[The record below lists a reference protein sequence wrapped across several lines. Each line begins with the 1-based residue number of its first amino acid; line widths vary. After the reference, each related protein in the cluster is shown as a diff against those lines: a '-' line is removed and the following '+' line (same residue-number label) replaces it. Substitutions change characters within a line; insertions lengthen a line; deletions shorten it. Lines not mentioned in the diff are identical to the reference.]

1 MRKKPVKPRDENT
14 TTSSGVGPITFGIP
28 DFDEA
33 EIEAV
38 AELIRS
44 GKISGDGPATKRL
57 EAEMAAYLGVPKV
70 FLTTSGTHALEL
82 AMHSLRLKPGDE
94 VICPSFTFVSTA
106 NAALLCGAK
115 PVFAEIRPDTLNLCP
130 EDTARRITSRTRA
143 ICPVHYAGIGCDMDA
158 FMKLA
163 EDHHLSIVEDAAHAM
178 GARYRGKP
186 LGSIG
191 DIGCFSFHD
200 TKNIVCGEGGA
211 FASRDPEIIG
221 LAEMIRE
228 KGTDRSRF
236 LRGEIDRYT
245 WREPGSSYILS
256 EILAVILEVQW
267 KKMERIN
274 RRRVEIFHR
283 YEDGLREFAK
293 SERIALPH
301 IPDGCDI
308 NGHIFYTLHPTG
320 TDRNRC
326 LAELRERGIP
336 ASFHF
341 VPLHSSPFARQEL
354 GTGNLALPVTES
366 VARRLVRLPLHSA
379 LTDAQVDY
387 VLTVYSD
394 FLSNPPVGTAN
405 TGLRL

>member
-1 MRKKPVKPRDENT
+1 MKKNPFRPKDEERNVSPGVAPIAFGKPDL
-14 TTSSGVGPITFGIP
+14 
-28 DFDEA
+28 DEA

-38 AELIRS
+38 AKLIRG
-44 GKISGDGPATKRL
+44 GKIGGDGPATKRL

-143 ICPVHYAGIGCDMDA
+143 ICPVHYAGVACDMDA
-158 FMKLA
+158 FLDLA
-163 EDHHLSIVEDAAHAM
+163 KVHNLSIVEDAAHAI
-178 GARYRGKP
+178 GARYKGKP

-191 DIGCFSFHD
+191 DAGCYSFHD

-211 FASRDPEIIG
+211 LASRDPEIISM
-221 LAEMIRE
+221 AEMIRE

-236 LRGEIDRYT
+236 LRGEIDKYT

-256 EILAVILEVQW
+256 EILAVVLEVQW
-267 KKMERIN
+267 KKMDRIN
-274 RRRVEIFHR
+274 RRRVEVFRR
-283 YEDGLREFAK
+283 YENGLRDLAEK
-293 SERIALPH
+293 GRIALPH
-301 IPDGCDI
+301 VPEGCEI
-308 NGHIFYTLHPTG
+308 NGHIFYTLHPTAA
-320 TDRNRC
+320 DRNRC
-326 LAELRERGIP
+326 LTDLRERGIP

-341 VPLHSSPFARQEL
+341 VPLHSSPFARREL
-354 GTGNLALPVTES
+354 GTADLSLPVTES
-366 VARRLVRLPLHSA
+366 AARRLVRLPLHSG
-379 LTDAQVDY
+379 LTDPQVDY
-387 VLTVYSD
+387 ILDVYRDLISKSRD
-394 FLSNPPVGTAN
+394 
-405 TGLRL
+405 